1 MGEARLQQVHADE
14 RREQEPRGM
23 NEPAERERK
32 KDEDAGEPANGRLV
46 AHGSGGLDERFQ
58 WKNSDVQPLAGGQ
71 LSHLIT

>member
-1 MGEARLQQVHADE
+1 
-14 RREQEPRGM
+14 M